1 MGLKIKQPGIHA
13 TIQDIG
19 RTGAQ
24 KYGVVVG
31 GVMDELSLRIG
42 NILVQN
48 NQNEAAIEIMFF
60 GTSIT
65 FTADHVIAITG
76 GNLHPM
82 MNGALVPMWRP
93 IYIKKSSTI
102 TFKGTAKGCFTYI
115 SIAGGFEIPKEMD
128 SKSTFIKAGIGGYK
142 GRALEKNDVLEVGSP
157 NKASKIIMKAL
168 KQSSVNPKWYVN
180 HTAFYGQSDEQVI
193 RVLKGSEYDLFSE
206 ESQKIFKAEAYTLT
220 TQADRMGY
228 KFDGQTLKQSNP
240 VNLLSEGVTY
250 GTVQVPA
257 NGKPIILM
265 ADRQTTGGYPKI
277 AQVITADLPKLAQ
290 VQPNSKVRFEIV
302 SMLEAEKVLFA
313 QEDRIKEIS
322 LGVYLKAKTGGILQ

>member
-1 MGLKIKQPGIHA
+1 MGLKIKQPGVHA
-13 TIQDIG
+13 TIQDVG

-48 NQNEAAIEIMFF
+48 NQNEAAIEVMFF

-65 FTADHVIAITG
+65 FTENHVIAITG
-76 GNLHPM
+76 GDLQPM
-82 MNGALVPMWRP
+82 MNGVLVPMWRP

-102 TFKGTAKGCFTYI
+102 TFKGTAKGCFAYI
-115 SIAGGFEIPKEMD
+115 SIAGGFEVPYKMN
-128 SKSTFIKAGIGGYK
+128 SKSTFTKAGIGGYK
-142 GRALEKNDVLEVGSP
+142 GRALDKNDVLEIGSP
-157 NKASKIIMKAL
+157 NKISKAIMKTLNKSPAH
-168 KQSSVNPKWYVN
+168 PKWYVN
-180 HTAFYGQSDEQVI
+180 YATFYGQSDEQII
-193 RVLKGSEYDLFSE
+193 RVLKGSEYNLFSK
-206 ESQKIFKAEAYTLT
+206 ESQKNFATEEYTLT

-240 VNLLSEGVTY
+240 TDLLSEGVTY

-290 VQPNSKVRFEIV
+290 VQPHSKVKFKIV
-302 SMLEAEKVLFA
+302 SMLEAEKALFT
-313 QEDRIKEIS
+313 QEDKIKEIIS
-322 LGVYLKAKTGGILQ
+322 GVYLKAKTGGILQ